1 MSHIEFSH
9 RVCTVQTLQQAHDEK
24 FSLLYR
30 VLVKQPTHS
39 NLFHEPESH
48 SCWQC
53 GAFNKTKYILM

>member
-48 SCWQC
+48 SC
-53 GAFNKTKYILM
+53 